1 MIILLNSPK
10 FLATIDYSTIEGL
23 EPEHR
28 AATEHRA
35 PKDRATDSRQ
45 QTADS
50 RQQTSEQGA
59 RSREDNAGS
68 TEIER
73 TEQTE
78 QTAGAGS
85 TERHPRCQKSTSSC

>member
-45 QTADS
+45 QTTDNRPVS
-50 RQQTSEQGA
+50 RVQGA
-59 RSREDNAGS
+59 
-68 TEIER
+68 ER
-73 TEQTE
+73 TMQEAQRTE

-85 TERHPRCQKSTSSC
+85 TERHPQCQKSRSCC